1 MAQSGFHGILGL
13 AVARAVGGRPS
24 EAGSSQ
30 AENGEASKSEIRK
43 GLVFGFV
50 LGNILPDA
58 DLLPL
63 AITFLFDSRL
73 AMRMHRTA
81 THSFVVIVPLMLLG
95 WLFLRGRGKGVT
107 LGLGIGAITHS
118 VLDIFV
124 WFSSVDLLWP
134 LGSWGVP
141 SVVNLWAGIET
152 GRIVGNFLGALD
164 YLAFAL
170 YFSFLA
176 RMARARETD
185 VDFLPKLRLFTVL
198 NLAVFAVY
206 TVLSFVLSKGLF
218 EIAHYAVFVLVF
230 FPIAVYTTVKMRS
243 TIEAIL

>member
-13 AVARAVGGRPS
+13 AVARAVSGGS
-24 EAGSSQ
+24 LKTGSSP
-30 AENGEASKSEIRK
+30 GEKGEVSKSELKK
-43 GLVFGFV
+43 GVIFGFV

-95 WLFLRGRGKGVT
+95 WLFLRGRAKGIA
-107 LGLGIGAITHS
+107 LGLGLGAITHS
-118 VLDIFV
+118 VLDIFI
-124 WFSSVDLLWP
+124 WFSPVDLLWP
-134 LGSWGVP
+134 LGTWGVP
-141 SVVNLWAGIET
+141 SVVNLWSGVEAG
-152 GRIVGNFLGALD
+152 RVAGNFLGALD

-170 YFSFLA
+170 YFAFLA
-176 RMARARETD
+176 KMARARETD
-185 VDFLPKLRLFTVL
+185 VDFLPKLRVFTVL
-198 NLAVFAVY
+198 NLAFFAVY

-218 EIAHYAVFVLVF
+218 EIAHYAMFVLVF

-243 TIEAIL
+243 TIEAIV

>member
-13 AVARAVGGRPS
+13 AVVRAIGGRSSKTGVSPVEKGQTP
-24 EAGSSQ
+24 EAELKRGV
-30 AENGEASKSEIRK
+30 
-43 GLVFGFV
+43 VFGYV

-81 THSFVVIVPLMLLG
+81 THSLVVIVPLMLLG
-95 WLFLRGRGKGVT
+95 LLFLRGRGKGMA
-107 LGLGIGAITHS
+107 LGLGLGAITHS
-118 VLDIFV
+118 MLDIFV

-134 LGSWGVP
+134 LGTWSVP
-141 SVVNLWAGIET
+141 SVVNLWSGVEV
-152 GRIVGNFLGALD
+152 GRVAGNFLGALD

-170 YFSFLA
+170 YYAFLA
-176 RMARARETD
+176 KMARARETD
-185 VDFLPKLRLFTVL
+185 ADFLPQLRVFTVL
-198 NLAVFAVY
+198 NLAFFAVY

-218 EIAHYAVFVLVF
+218 EIAHYAMFVLVF

-243 TIEAIL
+243 TIEAMA